1 MNSNVYHEFMPRRSP
16 VKLALGDD
24 ALELVAARFRLLGDT
39 SRLRILRALMER
51 EQSVQELCEACEM
64 AQSNVSRHLSL
75 LRREGV
81 VDRTREGKQ
90 AFYRIVDPGL
100 RDLCERVCGGLAQ
113 QRTGELGALGAQG
126 LGI

>member
-1 MNSNVYHEFMPRRSP
+1 MPRRSP
-16 VKLALGDD
+16 AKLALGDD
-24 ALELVAARFRLLGDT
+24 ALELVAARFRLLGDA
-39 SRLRILRALMER
+39 SRLRILRALMEQ
-51 EQSVQELCEACEM
+51 EQSVQELCETCDM

-81 VDRTREGKQ
+81 VDRTREGRQ
-90 AFYRIVDPGL
+90 AFYRIIDPRL

>member
-1 MNSNVYHEFMPRRSP
+1 MESRASH
-16 VKLALGDD
+16 
-24 ALELVAARFRLLGDT
+24 RLLGDS

-51 EQSVQELCEACEM
+51 EHSVHELCEACGM
-64 AQSNVSRHLSL
+64 AQPNVSRHLSL

-90 AFYRIVDPGL
+90 AFYRIVDPSL
-100 RDLCERVCGGLAQ
+100 RDLCERVCGGLAK